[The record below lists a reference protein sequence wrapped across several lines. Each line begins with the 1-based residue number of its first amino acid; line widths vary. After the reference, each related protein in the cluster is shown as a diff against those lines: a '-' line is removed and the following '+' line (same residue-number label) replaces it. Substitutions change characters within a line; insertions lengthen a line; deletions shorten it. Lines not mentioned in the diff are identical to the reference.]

1 MTHMRPK
8 LVVLFVA
15 IGLSMAAMTGCVQQ
29 SKYDATVAEL
39 TKQAEKLSQAEQEK
53 AQLQKDLDAM
63 KGEAE
68 KAEQG
73 KNEAETKITTLEQE
87 NAELKKQ
94 AEKAE
99 QDWNEADAKIT
110 TLKQENAEL
119 KKQAAQL
126 SLVEQEKLQ
135 LQKDLVAAKAAAE
148 KAEQAK
154 NGAEARIETLEAENA
169 ELKKQPPES
178 ESPTE

>member
-8 LVVLFVA
+8 LVVMFVT

-87 NAELKKQ
+87 NADLK
-94 AEKAE
+94 
-99 QDWNEADAKIT
+99 
-110 TLKQENAEL
+110 
-119 KKQAAQL
+119 
-126 SLVEQEKLQ
+126 
-135 LQKDLVAAKAAAE
+135 
-148 KAEQAK
+148 EQAP
-154 NGAEARIETLEAENA
+154 
-169 ELKKQPPES
+169 EL
-178 ESPTE
+178 ESPTG